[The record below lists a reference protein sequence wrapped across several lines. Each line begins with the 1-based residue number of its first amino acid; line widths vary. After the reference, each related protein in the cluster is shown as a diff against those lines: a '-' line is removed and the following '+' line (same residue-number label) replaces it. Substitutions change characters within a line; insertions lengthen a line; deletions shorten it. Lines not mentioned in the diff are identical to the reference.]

1 MLCAYILCG
10 TAKEK
15 IVHLLDEA
23 AGGEVEELKVLLE
36 SLSKEMRSRLDQ
48 VKAKKGWETEWSG
61 IVRKASFSSN
71 TVKNSA
77 WGGMV
82 ER

>member
-1 MLCAYILCG
+1 VLCAYILCG

-36 SLSKEMRSRLDQ
+36 SLSKEMGTISESLWQD
-48 VKAKKGWETEWSG
+48 GPG
-61 IVRKASFSSN
+61 
-71 TVKNSA
+71 
-77 WGGMV
+77 
-82 ER
+82 